1 MAESPVELGSV
12 VAGRYRIDRA
22 LGAGTMGVVVAAWHL
37 ELEQAVA
44 IKFLNPAVLG
54 ASEALERFRR
64 EARAAASI
72 KSEHV
77 VRVLDVGAMP
87 DGLPFIVME
96 LLRGRSLEDE
106 LLARG
111 PLPASDAIDYVLQA
125 IDALSEA
132 HAAGIVHRD
141 LKPANLFVAER
152 PDRSSLVKVLDFGIS
167 KVTGD
172 AMGMGLTR
180 TGMIVGSPLY
190 MAPEQLRSTKSVDQ
204 RADVWA
210 LGTILFQLLT
220 ARTPYNADSAPDLY
234 AMLLRDPPTPIT
246 LFRSDLPDGL
256 EGVIMRCLERDPERR
271 FQDVGELADALLP
284 LAPPHSRI
292 HADRARRVLLGASQ
306 RSGASQGSDAT
317 QGSDVSHRVSQP
329 PVMSVGSEP
338 RSGSRPGAQ
347 DVRAST
353 GGGGPL
359 IVTNRKTLRSGGE
372 TQARSIPWLPL
383 SAAAV
388 LALGVGGYFF
398 AQRGGVTSEVDA
410 AQAQGVSP
418 AAMPAAMPAPVVDA
432 VVAPEAPSGSAP
444 LVSVVPAGAA
454 SGSANAPSTANAPG
468 VNTARAAN
476 AASVTP
482 AASEHVVQQP
492 TPVAARA
499 PAAAIAPGRATVV
512 AAKPVASVAATASAA
527 PASAAPQPSIRALS
541 NFGGRK

>member
-1 MAESPVELGSV
+1 MPYSGPMAESPVELGSV
-12 VAGRYRIDRA
+12 IAGRYRIDRA

-54 ASEALERFRR
+54 AAEALERFRR
-64 EARAAASI
+64 EARAAARI

-77 VRVLDVGAMP
+77 VRVLDVGALP

-111 PLPASDAIDYVLQA
+111 PLPASEAVSYVLQA

-132 HAAGIVHRD
+132 HASGIVHRD

-167 KVTGD
+167 KVMGD

-220 ARTPYNADSAPDLY
+220 ARTPYNAESAPDLY
-234 AMLLRDPPTPIT
+234 AMLLRDPPTAIT
-246 LFRSDLPDGL
+246 LFRNDLPDGL
-256 EGVIMRCLERDPERR
+256 EAIIMRCLEREPERR
-271 FQDVGELADALLP
+271 FQNVGELADALSP
-284 LAPPHSRI
+284 LAPPSSRI
-292 HADRARRVLLGASQ
+292 HADRARRVLVGASP
-306 RSGASQGSDAT
+306 SSNLMPA
-317 QGSDVSHRVSQP
+317 VSQP
-329 PVMSVGSEP
+329 PAVSFRNEQ
-338 RSGSRPGAQ
+338 RPAAQ
-347 DVRAST
+347 DVSAST

-359 IVTNRKTLRSGGE
+359 IVTNRKTLRSGGD
-372 TQARSIPWLPL
+372 TQSTSKPWLPI
-383 SAAAV
+383 AAV
-388 LALGVGGYFF
+388 ALLGIGVGGYFW
-398 AQRGGVTSEVDA
+398 AQRTAVTPTVDA
-410 AQAQGVSP
+410 AQAQTVSP
-418 AAMPAAMPAPVVDA
+418 AALPAPPVAEPAAAAAALPAPSVLSVVP
-432 VVAPEAPSGSAP
+432 VPSEAPSAP
-444 LVSVVPAGAA
+444 TVAPAPPNNVGVQPAA
-454 SGSANAPSTANAPG
+454 SPPVRVAVP
-468 VNTARAAN
+468 VRAAPAPAKPAVSALPPAPPA
-476 AASVTP
+476 AASV
-482 AASEHVVQQP
+482 
-492 TPVAARA
+492 
-499 PAAAIAPGRATVV
+499 
-512 AAKPVASVAATASAA
+512 
-527 PASAAPQPSIRALS
+527 APQPSIRALS